1 MTEKGF
7 RPDEAT
13 VGGLSVERSVEKS
26 VEKRFEDLQLT
37 LIEDAIEKAQAEKSS
52 VPPVEIVRQLVN
64 EQKIVHTDLVRL
76 GLEISEKIEDL
87 SFFDELTGS
96 QIVAARAVQD
106 YLDVSADEV
115 FGSGSLEKA
124 LNEDAE
130 SDVRILGSNVLGNEL
145 DRSQEDDMDDE
156 DFDFKKAV

>member
-1 MTEKGF
+1 MNMSELRHFVPEVSSEHQEK
-7 RPDEAT
+7 
-13 VGGLSVERSVEKS
+13 K
-26 VEKRFEDLQLT
+26 FEDLQLS

-52 VPPVEIVRQLVN
+52 VSPLEIVRQLVN

-76 GLEISEKIEDL
+76 GLEISEKIEDF

-96 QIVAARAVQD
+96 QIVAVRAVQD

-115 FGSGSLEKA
+115 FGSGSLERA

-130 SDVRILGSNVLGNEL
+130 SDVRILGSNVLGNDL
-145 DRSQEDDMDDE
+145 DRSQKDDKGDE

>member
-1 MTEKGF
+1 MSELRHFVPEVSSEHQEK
-7 RPDEAT
+7 
-13 VGGLSVERSVEKS
+13 K
-26 VEKRFEDLQLT
+26 FEDLQLS

-52 VPPVEIVRQLVN
+52 VSPLEIVRQLVN

-76 GLEISEKIEDL
+76 GLEISEKIEDF

-96 QIVAARAVQD
+96 QIVAVRAVQD

-115 FGSGSLEKA
+115 FGSGSLERA

-130 SDVRILGSNVLGNEL
+130 SDVRILGSNVLGNDL
-145 DRSQEDDMDDE
+145 DRSQKDDKGDE